1 MIKCK
6 NISKIYKTKDYN
18 IAANKNI
25 SLEIKD
31 GEIVWVA
38 GVSGAG
44 KSTLLH
50 ILSSID
56 IPTEGA
62 VYWNDKEVS
71 RLSDKERSSFRLL
84 NIGLILQSLEL
95 LKTQSVFDNVALPL
109 KFLNESSSNINKKVN
124 EILENLKIDNLKKKK
139 PEQLS
144 GGQKQRVAI
153 ARALA
158 LEPEILLCDEATSAL
173 DPQTTK
179 QILNLLK
186 KINKELG
193 ITIVLVTHQMEVVKE
208 ICQRIAI
215 IQKGKLLEVGKT
227 EDLFLSSSSALKT
240 LVDDQPIL
248 PKDGKSI
255 KLYFPRQYTGDSLIT
270 RMAREL
276 NIDFSIV
283 WGKLENF
290 GDDVLGSL
298 VINVKDKDFTVVL
311 SYIKN
316 EKISFEVLESEGN

>member
-1 MIKCK
+1 MIRCE

-56 IPTEGA
+56 IPTEGS
-62 VYWNDKEVS
+62 VYWNNNEVS
-71 RLSDKERSSFRLL
+71 KLSDKERSSFRLS

-153 ARALA
+153 ARALVS
-158 LEPEILLCDEATSAL
+158 EA
-173 DPQTTK
+173 PY
-179 QILNLLK
+179 I
-186 KINKELG
+186 
-193 ITIVLVTHQMEVVKE
+193 
-208 ICQRIAI
+208 
-215 IQKGKLLEVGKT
+215 
-227 EDLFLSSSSALKT
+227 
-240 LVDDQPIL
+240 
-248 PKDGKSI
+248 
-255 KLYFPRQYTGDSLIT
+255 
-270 RMAREL
+270 
-276 NIDFSIV
+276 
-283 WGKLENF
+283 F
-290 GDDVLGSL
+290 GDEISANLDTETSKFIYEYIRSTIKKRNGIGFFISHDEL
-298 VINVKDKDFTVVL
+298 IEDYADKK
-311 SYIKN
+311 YIMR
-316 EKISFEVLESEGN
+316 EGNIRPYGQPAPYC

>member
-1 MIKCK
+1 MIKCE

-71 RLSDKERSSFRLL
+71 RLSDRERSSFRLL

-153 ARALA
+153 ARALVSEA
-158 LEPEILLCDEATSAL
+158 PYIFGDEISANLDTDTSKFIYEYIRRTIKRRNGIGFFISHDELIENYA
-173 DPQTTK
+173 DTK
-179 QILNLLK
+179 YIMRDGGLILN
-186 KINKELG
+186 I
-193 ITIVLVTHQMEVVKE
+193 
-208 ICQRIAI
+208 
-215 IQKGKLLEVGKT
+215 
-227 EDLFLSSSSALKT
+227 
-240 LVDDQPIL
+240 
-248 PKDGKSI
+248 
-255 KLYFPRQYTGDSLIT
+255 
-270 RMAREL
+270 
-276 NIDFSIV
+276 
-283 WGKLENF
+283 
-290 GDDVLGSL
+290 
-298 VINVKDKDFTVVL
+298 
-311 SYIKN
+311 
-316 EKISFEVLESEGN
+316 